1 MGVAVYTQLAF
12 RADSLRCGQWT
23 MLVQNPVGERG
34 GREEVRMAN
43 TSCLGGRLWTLAW
56 KMRSKGVK
64 GAGNTRCSC
73 MLEKARVLSGTDNM
87 EVPVCAW

>member
-1 MGVAVYTQLAF
+1 
-12 RADSLRCGQWT
+12 
-23 MLVQNPVGERG
+23 
-34 GREEVRMAN
+34 MAN